1 MLKAANA
8 ILTGRTLKKGFFA
21 LEKLFRPNS
30 AKRNRFSGLGK
41 TFTVAA
47 ALLVCSAAVHAE
59 VADRIVAVVNNEVI
73 TLSEM
78 NKAFE
83 PYRERFAA
91 GYRGEDQKKALD
103 EAKASFLDRMVDN
116 VLVEQEAKKTGIAV
130 SDEEVEEALREIR
143 AQHNLSEEDFF
154 NLIAKEGMT
163 PAEFK
168 RSSRE
173 QLVRIKLI
181 GRDIRSK
188 VVVTEQEIGDYYA
201 KHREEYEGKES
212 VRIRQ
217 ILLLLPTGADSETK
231 EKLRAEAEAIH
242 KQLLAGKPFEELCA
256 KFSQGQGAEEGGD
269 IGFIE
274 KGTILP
280 EVESAAFSL
289 PTGRFS
295 PVIESPVGFHII
307 QVTDRRGA
315 GIKAI
320 KNVRA
325 EIKRKIENEKL
336 EKKLEEWL
344 KELRK
349 KSNVEIRL

>member
-1 MLKAANA
+1 MFIVKALKDGSFAP
-8 ILTGRTLKKGFFA
+8 GRH
-21 LEKLFRPNS
+21 FRRNG
-30 AKRNRFSGLGK
+30 AKRASFSGLVK
-41 TFTVAA
+41 IFTVVA
-47 ALLVCSAAVHAE
+47 ALSACSSVYAE
-59 VADRIVAVVNNEVI
+59 VADRIVAVVNDEII

-83 PYRERFAA
+83 PYRERLIA

-103 EAKASFLDRMVDN
+103 DAKRSFLDRMVDN
-116 VLVEQEAKKTGIAV
+116 LLVEQEAKKTGIAV
-130 SDEEVEEALREIR
+130 SDGEVEEAMRDIR
-143 AQHNLSEEDFF
+143 AQHHLSEEEFL

-168 RSSRE
+168 QNSRE
-173 QLVRIKLI
+173 QLMRMKLI
-181 GRDIRSK
+181 GRNIRSK
-188 VVVTEQEIGDYYA
+188 VVVTDNEIGDYYVQ
-201 KHREEYEGKES
+201 HREEYEGKEA

-217 ILLLLPTGADSETK
+217 ILLMLPADANSEAK
-231 EKLRAEAEAIH
+231 EKLRAEAEEIH

-256 KFSQGQGAEEGGD
+256 KFSRGPTAKEGCD

-274 KGTILP
+274 KGSILP
-280 EVESAAFSL
+280 EVESVAFSMT
-289 PTGRFS
+289 TGRTS
-295 PVIESPVGFHII
+295 GVIESAVGFHII

-315 GIKAI
+315 GVKAI
-320 KNVRA
+320 QNVRA

-349 KSNVEIRL
+349 KYNVEIRL